1 MDHEI
6 KLTTPG
12 GDGAT
17 KHQKNKVGYI
27 HNSSLTAGS
36 STIWLISSYPET

>member
-17 KHQKNKVGYI
+17 KHQKIKW
-27 HNSSLTAGS
+27 A
-36 STIWLISSYPET
+36 ISIILP